1 MKTNAHIL
9 VVDDDIDILVS
20 ARILLKQSFTKISI
34 CNNPKEL
41 DELLTQDNIHAI
53 LLDMNYQ
60 KGKNDG
66 REGIFWLKRIKELRP
81 ECAVVMMT
89 AFGDVQKAVESLKSG
104 AADYILKPWNAET
117 LSQLIKTAIRLHHSS
132 KPILKEH
139 REEPETTIHTNTK
152 PIAGKAME
160 KVLLTIEKAAPTDAN
175 ILLLGENGT
184 GKQVFAEQIHLLSN
198 RKDKI
203 FVHVDLGS
211 LSTSLFESTLFGH
224 AKGAFT
230 DAKENK
236 IGYFEQANGGTIFLD
251 EVGNIP
257 LELQTKLLQVLQSR
271 VVYKLGESKPI
282 PIDVRVIS
290 ATNMDLNKMVQNGA
304 FRQDLLYR
312 INTISIHLP
321 ALRERKEEIELLIQ
335 HFLQLYNKQY
345 KQSKTISGNA
355 IQLLTDYSW
364 PGNVR
369 ELMHVIER
377 AVILSDGEAITPI
390 DLNIELSNMSIADN
404 APSNLLEIDQMEKH
418 LILKALQK
426 HEGNITKAATELGLS
441 RNALYRRMEK
451 YSL

>member
-34 CNNPKEL
+34 CNDPKEL
-41 DELLTQDNIHAI
+41 DKRITQEDIQAI

-66 REGIFWLKRIKELRP
+66 REGIFWLKRIKEIRP

-89 AFGDVQKAVESLKSG
+89 AFGDVAKAVESLKSG

-117 LSQLIKTAIRLHHSS
+117 LAQLMKSAMLLQHSNKAI
-132 KPILKEH
+132 PKET
-139 REEPETTIHTNTK
+139 REESLPTVQTGTEF
-152 PIAGKAME
+152 IAGKSME
-160 KVLLTIEKAAPTDAN
+160 KVLRTIEKAAPTDAN

-184 GKQVFAEQIHLLSN
+184 GKQVFAEQIHVLSH
-198 RKDKI
+198 RKTGVLI
-203 FVHVDLGS
+203 HVDLGS
-211 LSTSLFESTLFGH
+211 LSSSLFESALFGH

-236 IGYFEQANGGTIFLD
+236 VGYFEQAHGGTIFLD
-251 EVGNIP
+251 EIGNLP

-271 VVYKLGESKPI
+271 VIYKLGESKPI

-290 ATNMDLNKMVQNGA
+290 ATNMDLSKMVQNGT

-312 INTISIHLP
+312 INTISINLP
-321 ALRERKEEIELLIQ
+321 PLRERKEDIELLVR

-345 KQSKTISGNA
+345 KQDKTISVNA
-355 IQLLTDYSW
+355 RQFLINYSW

-377 AVILSDGEAITPI
+377 AVILSEEEEITPI
-390 DLNIELSNMSIADN
+390 DLNIELSDTAPNMRGN
-404 APSNLLEIDQMEKH
+404 TLEIEEMEKK

-426 HEGNITKAATELGLS
+426 HEGNITKAAADLGLS

-451 YSL
+451 HSL